1 MKRIGV
7 SICAVMFVATIGSS
21 CAAQD
26 NPWNGSWKMDAATMK
41 YDGPTMSVAVDADG
55 FRVTQG
61 GKANPK
67 VVCDGQPQKQDS
79 GMMTTC
85 TKTADGYAIESTRDG
100 KTATKATI
108 SVASNGKTATRKVE
122 VFPADGS
129 PFTVTST
136 RKRVSGG
143 PGLAGTWKE
152 TSFTEAQ
159 DTGILG
165 IKVEGNSI
173 AFKETDQDKP
183 NVCKLDGT
191 ATTIAGTR
199 SMTAKLDGPRTLKV
213 TYSDKDGKVERANTF
228 VLSANGKTIEET
240 DITPEPSPSK
250 MSVMFHKE

>member
-7 SICAVMFVATIGSS
+7 SICAVMFVAALGSS
-21 CAAQD
+21 CVAQD
-26 NPWNGSWKMDAATMK
+26 NPWNGSWKIDAATMK
-41 YDGPTMSVAVDADG
+41 YDGPTLSVAVDADG
-55 FRVTQG
+55 FTITQG

-85 TKTADGYAIESTRDG
+85 TKTADGYAIESTKDG

-108 SVASNGKTATRKVE
+108 SLSPDGEMATRKVE
-122 VFPADGS
+122 VFPSDGS
-129 PFTVTST
+129 PFTVTSI

-143 PGLAGTWKE
+143 PGLAGVWKE
-152 TSFTEAQ
+152 TSFSESL
-159 DTGILG
+159 DTGILA
-165 IKVEGNSI
+165 IKVEGDSV
-173 AFKETDQDKP
+173 AFKETDQDTP

-191 ATTIAGTR
+191 PTTILGTR
-199 SMTAKLDGPRTLKV
+199 LMTAKLDGPRTLKV

-228 VLSANGKTIEET
+228 VLSANGKTVKET
-240 DITPEPSPSK
+240 DVTPEPSPST